1 MFLFRS
7 KKTSKLTNIE
17 KEKILNLKNRFWN
30 KGIKSQKIWFKEN
43 IKSLDTHNLLFLNKK
58 LIGYTC
64 LRYRSVLIKKK
75 LSKYL
80 LFDTLVIDK
89 NNRKKGLG
97 SILMMFNNIII
108 ENHNLPSFLV
118 CEKKTINF
126 YKQNKWKLLKNN
138 FFSIKDENY
147 DLKFGMIFNYI
158 PKNNLQFWVNR

>member
-1 MFLFRS
+1 M
-7 KKTSKLTNIE
+7 
-17 KEKILNLKNRFWN
+17 
-30 KGIKSQKIWFKEN
+30 
-43 IKSLDTHNLLFLNKK
+43 
-58 LIGYTC
+58 
-64 LRYRSVLIKKK
+64 IKKK

-97 SILMMFNNIII
+97 SILMVLNNIII
-108 ENHNLPSFLV
+108 ENYNLPPFLV

-138 FFSIKDENY
+138 LFSIKDENY
-147 DLKFGMIFNYI
+147 DLKFGMMFNYI